1 MRVCKFFLMGKCWKG
16 RACPFD
22 HPTGTERARM
32 SRNEVPENYG
42 YYQNE
47 PKYDTSSFNYNQQN
61 SRLRKFQNKEFSI
74 NPFITRSIKLYK
86 IGWIKM

>member
-1 MRVCKFFLMGKCWKG
+1 MGKCWKG

-47 PKYDTSSFNYNQQN
+47 PKYDNSSFNYNQ
-61 SRLRKFQNKEFSI
+61 
-74 NPFITRSIKLYK
+74 
-86 IGWIKM
+86 